1 MTERIDPAVT
11 AKIIQALAS
20 YLKRDP
26 ASITEEHHLRDDLG
40 LDSVAII
47 ELLFEIEERFKLQI
61 PDQDLPGLSTVGT
74 VAGYVQ
80 RRLAESKTESK
91 PESPKP
97 VAAASKSKSAKI
109 DQDQD
114 NLSQVPVYQ
123 EGSRGK
129 VCYGQKI
136 EKDILRYIREEESH
150 GPMSKP
156 QLPSPITLAQIHEA
170 CWRDDSRRRPDTDLQ
185 LDKPR

>member
-26 ASITEEHHLRDDLG
+26 ASITEAHHLRDDLG

-74 VAGYVQ
+74 VAAYVQ
-80 RRLAESKTESK
+80 QRLAESKTESK
-91 PESPKP
+91 PASPKS
-97 VAAASKSKSAKI
+97 VAAASKSKAAKSTKTTSAKSPSTKKAATAKSVI
-109 DQDQD
+109 A
-114 NLSQVPVYQ
+114 
-123 EGSRGK
+123 SRSKKTSSGK
-129 VCYGQKI
+129 SGKKKVTA
-136 EKDILRYIREEESH
+136 R
-150 GPMSKP
+150 
-156 QLPSPITLAQIHEA
+156 
-170 CWRDDSRRRPDTDLQ
+170 
-185 LDKPR
+185 